1 MRHSSA
7 LIGFAQ
13 EDEIRQRQELASSW
27 VLHPGSPYK
36 FAWDAFLAV
45 LVVYSVVVVPLRIG
59 FNEEA
64 SPRSA
69 IFWFEVSI
77 DFVFIIDIVVN
88 CRTAY
93 LTAHGLLEKRPR
105 QIARHYLLSWFVVD
119 VSASIPVDLILLANQ
134 AFMEDDGSEE
144 RNSYRMTKLIKALRL
159 TRLLRLVRLVKLAR
173 VIKIAQEQLQ
183 INPFVLQLVK
193 LCFKMS
199 FLIHLS
205 ACAWHW
211 SASFDLPEDSPFA
224 CQARAAAGQQ
234 TCFDERV
241 TMAMATWLQYF
252 EASHFSNGEW
262 PTTLEAYTAAIY
274 WAITTVAT
282 IGYGDI
288 KSISNLERYMSM
300 VIMLSGSIVF
310 GVVVGGMSDSLDQ
323 MNSVRAR
330 RTRKMDYVR
339 AMLRERNVPHALI
352 IRTKHYYERYLLE
365 CGDVLTEQKIL
376 SELPPPLRTELL
388 LCLNL
393 RTVESITFFHG
404 QDSTFIISVCK
415 MLKPCYFAPL
425 DWIFKEGDLGLEMYF
440 VQLGSVNVICF
451 LDGEEVILETL
462 ETGAYFG
469 EVAVMI
475 DDVRRE
481 ASVRAVSFCS
491 MFSFTKENLN
501 RLLQMYPDVM
511 QKMQT
516 QMERRLRQYRLKR
529 SIQSVKSA
537 NALSPGTP
545 ARFCQ
550 PNAMPSG
557 EFRPQEPVRRQGSL
571 AKVFPIMCSP
581 SMLVRTSTTS
591 IGEKEKH
598 PSLEKLLKVLNNT
611 NSIEQIEEKVR
622 SRSSS
627 HEDML
632 QPNLESSVA
641 PAEAGGEG
649 AEVGGAGATGTAGG
663 DGQPPSV
670 LISDLQD
677 EDDMPPGWVRN
688 PDGSLTKAA

>member
-591 IGEKEKH
+591 IGEKEKQ

-622 SRSSS
+622 LRSSS

>member
-159 TRLLRLVRLVKLAR
+159 MRLLRLVRLVKLAR

-330 RTRKMDYVR
+330 RTR
-339 AMLRERNVPHALI
+339 
-352 IRTKHYYERYLLE
+352 
-365 CGDVLTEQKIL
+365 
-376 SELPPPLRTELL
+376 
-388 LCLNL
+388 
-393 RTVESITFFHG
+393 
-404 QDSTFIISVCK
+404 
-415 MLKPCYFAPL
+415 
-425 DWIFKEGDLGLEMYF
+425 
-440 VQLGSVNVICF
+440 
-451 LDGEEVILETL
+451 
-462 ETGAYFG
+462 
-469 EVAVMI
+469 
-475 DDVRRE
+475 
-481 ASVRAVSFCS
+481 
-491 MFSFTKENLN
+491 
-501 RLLQMYPDVM
+501 
-511 QKMQT
+511 
-516 QMERRLRQYRLKR
+516 
-529 SIQSVKSA
+529 
-537 NALSPGTP
+537 
-545 ARFCQ
+545 
-550 PNAMPSG
+550 
-557 EFRPQEPVRRQGSL
+557 
-571 AKVFPIMCSP
+571 
-581 SMLVRTSTTS
+581 
-591 IGEKEKH
+591 
-598 PSLEKLLKVLNNT
+598 
-611 NSIEQIEEKVR
+611 
-622 SRSSS
+622 
-627 HEDML
+627 
-632 QPNLESSVA
+632 
-641 PAEAGGEG
+641 
-649 AEVGGAGATGTAGG
+649 
-663 DGQPPSV
+663 
-670 LISDLQD
+670 
-677 EDDMPPGWVRN
+677 
-688 PDGSLTKAA
+688 